1 MVKKRNIINDS
12 IAAVVDGVL
21 LTASEESQDLD
32 YLQTVLEEIL
42 TSDQISGYIL
52 RTSTKAFVNLKRP
65 NNLLEYSV
73 LSSQAFETSTQLSDL
88 LRLGVIEKIV
98 IEGKTAKVLCIELGG
113 KTLSVFMEKTMD
125 VSSIFSKILPH
136 TEPTPTFA

>member
-1 MVKKRNIINDS
+1 MVKKRRIMNDT
-12 IAAVVDGVL
+12 IAAEIDGVL
-21 LTASEESQDLD
+21 LTESEESQDLD

-65 NNLLEYSV
+65 NDLLEYAV
-73 LSSQAFETSTQLSDL
+73 LSSQSFETSTQLSDM
-88 LRLGVIEKIV
+88 LRLGEIEKIV

-125 VSSIFSKILPH
+125 VDSIFSKILPQ
-136 TEPTPTFA
+136 TEQTPTFA